1 MAKIVQKELS
11 DGIYIPPQ
19 PELVRK
25 IEQVGADL
33 EKIAE
38 LISQDPGLSA
48 GVIKVVNS
56 AAFGLSQK
64 IASITQAVIML
75 GIDRVTNIVKTV
87 LLKESM
93 SKASKNMDIELFW
106 QGSFSVAVAAST
118 ICGELNLPMADEA
131 YTLGL
136 FHNCG
141 IPVIAMDRANYQTI
155 LEQAYARE
163 DGGITREEFSEFGV
177 HHAAAGYRI
186 CRVWNLP
193 QVICLAVK
201 HHHSVSKILDD
212 SSIENPVLKTLI
224 CVLKMAEHMAHLSKK
239 LGKSDKNYE
248 WINTSESILDFLGLS
263 EYDYDDLEDAVR
275 YSLEHMT

>member
-33 EKIAE
+33 EKIA
-38 LISQDPGLSA
+38 
-48 GVIKVVNS
+48 
-56 AAFGLSQK
+56 
-64 IASITQAVIML
+64 TQAVIML

-239 LGKSDKNYE
+239 LGKSDVYQN
-248 WINTSESILDFLGLS
+248 
-263 EYDYDDLEDAVR
+263 
-275 YSLEHMT
+275 MTMTIWKMLFGIA